1 MDLENLP
8 MKFPVEI
15 ALNELQNLIFFLR
28 QFSFVI
34 VVLETLAQILG
45 KLKVKRIPRKF
56 LKLFLNSLAT
66 RININ

>member
-45 KLKVKRIPRKF
+45 KLKVKRIPSKF